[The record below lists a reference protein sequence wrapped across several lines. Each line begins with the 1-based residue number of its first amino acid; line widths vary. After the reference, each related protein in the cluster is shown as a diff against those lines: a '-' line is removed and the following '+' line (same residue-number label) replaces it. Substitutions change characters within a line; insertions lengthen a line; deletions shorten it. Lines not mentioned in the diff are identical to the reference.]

1 MLYPT
6 GTPTQPEIIAI
17 ALSKLNVRST
27 EVFVDIGCG
36 SGSVSIAASKCA
48 KHVFAIDNRDDAIN
62 ATSENIK
69 ECGIRNISI
78 LKGDAAILL
87 PDIDMDCAF
96 IGGSKNI
103 KQVLEILIKKKKK
116 PQGRFVVSAVKI
128 ETVAIAMEI
137 TKRNNCLKELIQI
150 QISRGNELAGGTMF
164 KPENPIFLVV
174 GGIKC

>member
-1 MLYPT
+1 MIYPP

-17 ALSKLNVRST
+17 ALSKLNIKST
-27 EVFVDIGCG
+27 DVFADVGCG
-36 SGSVSIAASKCA
+36 SGSVSIAASGLA

-69 ECGIRNISI
+69 EYSVKNITL
-78 LKGDAAILL
+78 LKGDAITLL
-87 PDIDMDCAF
+87 HDIDMDCAF

-103 KQVLEILIKKKKK
+103 KQVLEILIEKKKK
-116 PQGRFVVSAVKI
+116 PKMRIVVSAVKV

-137 TKRNNCLKELIQI
+137 MKKNNVFKELLQI

-174 GGIKC
+174 GGA

>member
-17 ALSKLNVRST
+17 ALSKLKIKST

-36 SGSVSIAASKCA
+36 SGSVSIAASKLA
-48 KHVFAIDNRDDAIN
+48 QQVFAIDNRDEAIN
-62 ATSENIK
+62 ATSENSK
-69 ECGIRNISI
+69 ECRIKNISI
-78 LKGDAAILL
+78 LKGNAIILL

-103 KQVLEILIKKKKK
+103 EQVLKILIKKKKK
-116 PQGRFVVSAVKI
+116 PTIRFVVSAVKI
-128 ETVAIAMEI
+128 ETVALAMEI
-137 TKRNNCLKELIQI
+137 MKNNNCFKELLQI

-164 KPENPIFLVV
+164 KPENPIFLIV
-174 GGIKC
+174 GGA